1 MSAGIA
7 QDGAVFKPWAFAT
20 SFKKSGKMIF
30 FLSGKLKYAL
40 EFEREIFLDIFYLK
54 FKKNIISGLGR
65 FYWKIW
71 WWFIMQK

>member
-1 MSAGIA
+1 
-7 QDGAVFKPWAFAT
+7 
-20 SFKKSGKMIF
+20 MIF

-65 FYWKIW
+65 FY
-71 WWFIMQK
+71 